1 MLIGL
6 CIIHRLTALL
16 RATGSHQRALRSA
29 PLTARANRALR
40 SAGTSWELP
49 TRPDGD
55 RLVGHVRP
63 LALRWEIVEFI
74 LHLCGKLLLSLYDN
88 YRIEGIFHHPNFH
101 NTACLMTLIF
111 LFIGRKLT
119 FAVYTPINSS

>member
-1 MLIGL
+1 MLIAL

-29 PLTARANRALR
+29 PLTARANRDPG
-40 SAGTSWELP
+40 SAGTRWELP

-63 LALRWEIVEFI
+63 LALRCKIVEI
-74 LHLCGKLLLSLYDN
+74 ASHLCRKLLISLHDN
-88 YRIEGIFHHPNFH
+88 YRIEIIFS
-101 NTACLMTLIF
+101 LSE
-111 LFIGRKLT
+111 T
-119 FAVYTPINSS
+119 FPDRISDGL